1 MTKSEEKAKAKE
13 MKQLY
18 EELIALLLKRAGLS
32 ESDIYETAMK
42 AWVSK
47 NLDLLTPAEMK
58 RFKGTVVLGWTQTVF
73 SSIRTL
79 SSGLGP
85 ESQPTR
91 SACNT
96 SIR

>member
-18 EELIALLLKRAGLS
+18 EELIALLLKRAGVS

-58 RFKGTVVLGWTQTVF
+58 RFKGTVVL
-73 SSIRTL
+73 
-79 SSGLGP
+79 
-85 ESQPTR
+85 
-91 SACNT
+91 
-96 SIR
+96 